1 MLSEEIQKRVTDG
14 ALRYFTPEQLAQ
26 RTRFDD
32 DLDFLESLE
41 SQSPK
46 STPETIRFTVE
57 GSVGRKITITIE

>member
-1 MLSEEIQKRVTDG
+1 MLSEELQKRVTDG

-41 SQSPK
+41 SQAPK
-46 STPETIRFTVE
+46 PTPETLRFTVE
-57 GSVGRKITITIE
+57 GSIGREITITIK